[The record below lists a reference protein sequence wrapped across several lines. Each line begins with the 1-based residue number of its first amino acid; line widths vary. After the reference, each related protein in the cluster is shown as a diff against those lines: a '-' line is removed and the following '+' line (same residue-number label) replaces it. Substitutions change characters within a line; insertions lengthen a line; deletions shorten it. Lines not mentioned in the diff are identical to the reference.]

1 MGERENDRRVTV
13 SALPFPALPKHSE
26 DRMQGNVLEKRLPF
40 YPQERVL
47 SFAHFQAEVT
57 VNWESGV
64 GQQ

>member
-26 DRMQGNVLEKRLPF
+26 DRMLEKRLPF